1 MTASAAPSSR
11 ARSSTYGDSA
21 PVYDRIYAWKEYAK
35 EARVV
40 RGLVRRFG
48 PPNARTLLDVACGT
62 GGHLAYLSRWFD
74 STGIDASPA
83 MIALARQKVP
93 RARFLVGRMQGFR
106 LPERFDV
113 ITCLFSSIGYV
124 RSEADLVRTLRNFG
138 AHLSPGGIVI
148 VEPWL
153 TPQVY
158 RAGRTG
164 FSHLGSRES
173 PLVRLHVAE
182 RRGDRSIM
190 DMHHLAVIDGAVR
203 HWVERHDMGLFDR
216 ATMRRA
222 FRRAGLTVRSMPGLF
237 PLGRGLYLGTPTE
250 GNRRSPS
257 ART

>member
-1 MTASAAPSSR
+1 M
-11 ARSSTYGDSA
+11 
-21 PVYDRIYAWKEYAK
+21 
-35 EARVV
+35 V
-40 RGLVRRFG
+40 RGLVRRFD

-83 MIALARQKVP
+83 MLALARQRVP
-93 RARFLVGRMQGFR
+93 RARFLVGRIRGFR
-106 LPERFDV
+106 LPERFDA

-124 RSEADLVRTLRNFG
+124 RSEADLVRTLRNFE

-153 TPQVY
+153 TPRVY

-173 PLVRLHVAE
+173 PLVRLDVAE

-203 HWVERHDMGLFDR
+203 HWVERHDLGLFDR

-250 GNRRSPS
+250 GNRRVQA
-257 ART
+257 ARYERGEPKGRARPP